1 MARGRM
7 ISRTLGSSRRFSALA
22 NEAGA
27 LTCFARLLYVLCV
40 THADDFGRMEG
51 DPFTIRHRVFPI
63 APESE
68 QEFATALQALDTVG
82 LISWYDVGDRKII
95 EICQFQEHQ
104 QGLHRRTQSKFPD
117 PPGQTPVS
125 PVIPVT
131 TLEPSDAVTV
141 MEAYAQRHFD
151 IRKQPYMPSRIQ
163 IEKDLEVCQQLV
175 QHYAVDDVKRIMDA
189 FLQIKD
195 DHPKMAFLK
204 GGQRTMPT
212 LRTKAADIAKHL
224 KIKGVDSHVG

>member
-7 ISRTLGSSRRFSALA
+7 ISRTLGSSRRFSAVA
-22 NEAGA
+22 EEAGS

-40 THADDFGRMEG
+40 SHADDFGRMEG

-63 APESE
+63 AAESE
-68 QEFATALQALDTVG
+68 KEFATALKALDTVG

-125 PVIPVT
+125 PVIPPT
-131 TLEPSDAVTV
+131 PLESSDAVTI
-141 MEAYAQRHFD
+141 MEVYTQRHFE

-163 IEKDLEVCQQLV
+163 REKDLEVCQQLV

-224 KIKGVDSHVG
+224 KIEGVDSHVG